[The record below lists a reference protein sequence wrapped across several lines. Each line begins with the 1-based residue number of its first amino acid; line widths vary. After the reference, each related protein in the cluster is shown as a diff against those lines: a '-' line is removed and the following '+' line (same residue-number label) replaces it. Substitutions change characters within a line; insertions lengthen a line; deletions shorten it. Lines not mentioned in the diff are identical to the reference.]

1 MVKAT
6 VVGAGIAGLAVAVRL
21 HRAGWAVQVLEQE
34 AEVRTSGTAVV
45 LHRATVRELRSLSLG
60 PGIDALA
67 LPLTGLRLRTR
78 TGLPLSPPSWPA
90 SGSVLIERADLIG
103 LLRDSLPSTAL
114 VLGHPLAARD
124 LSAACGEA
132 AVVVGADGVHSA
144 LRQQLFGPAYRAAS
158 TGTTVWRGTA
168 EVSTSGL
175 TESWGRRRRFGISSR
190 PGGGTNWYATA
201 TLPSAGLAPAPSD
214 LEELRR
220 LFGHWGGAVAATVAR
235 ISEGSILRHEIHHLA
250 RRLPRYHQGNVA
262 LIGDAAHAMTPDLG
276 RGANEAILDAMSL
289 VQHLEAHDDVGSA
302 LAAYDR
308 SRRRVTQRIASGS
321 LAVHTLIHGS
331 PPHRQDRRPRAMTWD
346 DEKDPPVPTYLE
358 GSSLKRVHE
367 GRVGEE
373 HDDDAGSPEVDGR
386 TS

>member
-1 MVKAT
+1 MAKAT
-6 VVGAGIAGLAVAVRL
+6 VVGAGIAGLAVAVGL

-45 LHRATVRELRSLSLG
+45 LHRAALRKLRSLRLG
-60 PGIDALA
+60 PGIDARA
-67 LPLTGLRLRTR
+67 LPLAGLRLRTR
-78 TGLPLSPPSWPA
+78 TGRPLSPPSWPA
-90 SGSVLIERADLIG
+90 SGSVLIERSDLIG

-144 LRQQLFGPAYRAAS
+144 LRHQLFGPAYRAAS

-175 TESWGRRRRFGISSR
+175 TEYWGRRRRFGASSR

-201 TLPSAGLAPAPSD
+201 TLPPAGFAPSD

-220 LFGHWGGAVAATVAR
+220 LFGHWGGEVAATVAR

-250 RRLPRYHQGNVA
+250 RRLPRYHRGNVA

-276 RGANEAILDAMSL
+276 RGANEAILDALSL
-289 VQHLEAHDDVGSA
+289 VQHLEAHDSVDRA
-302 LAAYDR
+302 LAAYDG
-308 SRRRVTQRIASGS
+308 SRRRATQRIATGS

-331 PPHRQDRRPRAMTWD
+331 PSRRVASIGLD
-346 DEKDPPVPTYLE
+346 
-358 GSSLKRVHE
+358 H
-367 GRVGEE
+367 
-373 HDDDAGSPEVDGR
+373 AGP
-386 TS
+386 